1 MAQVLC
7 WMLYIYNFILPPQLC
22 GRLGGARDY
31 VWCNPDALLIV
42 WAFPET
48 TWALL
53 FKSLVGSLWCQNWG
67 FIKMSL
73 WFHVGSSS
81 ESCSAKEQLR
91 RGEKGNYV
99 TDHWCFAF
107 GDIVSL
113 NPPHHPFCFISF
125 YNHPLWDGRN
135 KVSENLKNF
144 VKVL

>member
-31 VWCNPDALLIV
+31 IWCNPVALLIV

-73 WFHVGSSS
+73 LFDVGSNS

-107 GDIVSL
+107 GGHHFTQSSSPPVLFYFILQPPTLRWKKQSL
-113 NPPHHPFCFISF
+113 REPEELC
-125 YNHPLWDGRN
+125 
-135 KVSENLKNF
+135 
-144 VKVL
+144 